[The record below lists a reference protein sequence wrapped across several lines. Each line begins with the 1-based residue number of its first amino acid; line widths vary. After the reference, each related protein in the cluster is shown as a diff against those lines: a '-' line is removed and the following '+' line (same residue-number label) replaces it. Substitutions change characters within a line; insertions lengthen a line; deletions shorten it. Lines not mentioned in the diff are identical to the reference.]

1 MRPLLLL
8 LLACAEA
15 TPKPDEATPPA
26 AATPEA
32 VAPHDPSLGL
42 EPASPAR
49 ILRRMSLDL
58 RGTTPTL
65 EELAALEADSSAL
78 PALREAMLTD
88 PRFEER
94 LVDFFGE
101 QWWTL
106 VDNFDV
112 EAYDYGLSGS
122 DTFELRRAA
131 GEEPLRLLAHVG
143 ARDLPWSEIVT
154 ADYTVANPLL
164 GEVWPLD
171 YPAGATGWQVAPWT
185 DGRPHAGVLVSNGL
199 WWRYRTNPFNQNRS
213 RAAAIFRLLTC
224 TDILARPVA
233 FGEASRPTSP
243 EDQLAAILTEP
254 YCVACHAAIE
264 PVAASLFGFWVTV
277 QYSAEE
283 MTRYHPERES
293 MAAEYTSVSNAWVG
307 EPVYGL
313 ADLGLV
319 ISQDP
324 RFTTCAVKTMA
335 KALWRREPELHD
347 LPTITELDQRFRAA
361 DQRLSALVAA
371 ITDTPQYQVGRLT
384 DAAPAEAE
392 ERERTVSLLSAEQLR
407 HVLRDLTGYEWT
419 RYGDDLLQ
427 DDGLG
432 YRVLAG
438 GLNGV
443 NVTSPQPDPGLT
455 WNLVWLRL
463 VQASASYVVTHDL
476 LTRDE
481 APRLFT
487 AVTLEDRPG
496 DDAFEAQLEDLALR
510 TLSRRLTEG
519 EAAALRD
526 LWTALLPTDGPQ
538 GGWTAVL
545 SALLL
550 DPEFVTR

>member
-1 MRPLLLL
+1 
-8 LLACAEA
+8 
-15 TPKPDEATPPA
+15 
-26 AATPEA
+26 
-32 VAPHDPSLGL
+32 
-42 EPASPAR
+42 
-49 ILRRMSLDL
+49 
-58 RGTTPTL
+58 
-65 EELAALEADSSAL
+65 
-78 PALREAMLTD
+78 
-88 PRFEER
+88 
-94 LVDFFGE
+94 
-101 QWWTL
+101 
-106 VDNFDV
+106 
-112 EAYDYGLSGS
+112 
-122 DTFELRRAA
+122 
-131 GEEPLRLLAHVG
+131 
-143 ARDLPWSEIVT
+143 
-154 ADYTVANPLL
+154 
-164 GEVWPLD
+164 
-171 YPAGATGWQVAPWT
+171 
-185 DGRPHAGVLVSNGL
+185 
-199 WWRYRTNPFNQNRS
+199 
-213 RAAAIFRLLTC
+213 
-224 TDILARPVA
+224 
-233 FGEASRPTSP
+233 
-243 EDQLAAILTEP
+243 
-254 YCVACHAAIE
+254 
-264 PVAASLFGFWVTV
+264 
-277 QYSAEE
+277 
-283 MTRYHPERES
+283 
-293 MAAEYTSVSNAWVG
+293 VG

-487 AVTLEDRPG
+487 EVTLEDRPG